1 MGRAGPAS
9 DRDGDEAPRRKS
21 PIQLS
26 FPQRTPVTV
35 NQVPGKGQTRD
46 WGAAEKPEPKRRSPP
61 PMVITPAM
69 ARTTM
74 RRCGK
79 VAAEKPVVA
88 EAVSLAEAA
97 LPTMIAAGIW
107 SCTHATQPKVT

>member
-1 MGRAGPAS
+1 
-9 DRDGDEAPRRKS
+9 
-21 PIQLS
+21 
-26 FPQRTPVTV
+26 
-35 NQVPGKGQTRD
+35 
-46 WGAAEKPEPKRRSPP
+46 
-61 PMVITPAM
+61 MVITPAM
-69 ARTTM
+69 ARTAM

-107 SCTHATQPKVT
+107 SCTHATQPRVTDEQELEYYYEHFFNSGDGEDVSLLLPLVRGIARR

>member
-1 MGRAGPAS
+1 MSGKGRTAVSGAGPAS

-26 FPQRTPVTV
+26 FPQRTPVFV
-35 NQVPGKGQTRD
+35 NEVTGKGPTSD
-46 WGAAEKPEPKRRSPP
+46 WDAAEKPEPKRRSPP
-61 PMVITPAM
+61 APMAITPAM
-69 ARTTM
+69 ARTAM

-88 EAVSLAEAA
+88 EAV
-97 LPTMIAAGIW
+97 
-107 SCTHATQPKVT
+107 